1 MLPTLPI
8 WITLLFV
15 LITLATIICFV
26 LALKSRGML
35 IGVLLCAGLQA
46 ALGLSGFYTDS
57 SSIPP
62 RVFAFGVLPTL
73 IFIAACVLNKS
84 GRALMDRSDLRTLT
98 WMHVIRVPVE
108 IVLYC
113 LVNIALLSK
122 YMSVHGT
129 NFDVLSGLS
138 APVIAYIA
146 FRNGSVNKRLLLVW
160 NVLTLMLLLNVV
172 ITAAFCIPS
181 PIQQLAFDQPNIAV
195 LYFP

>member
-35 IGVLLCAGLQA
+35 IGVLLWAGLQA

-122 YMSVHGT
+122 HMSVHG
-129 NFDVLSGLS
+129 NNVDVLSGLS

-146 FRNGSVNKRLLLVW
+146 FRNGSGNKRLVLVW
-160 NVLTLMLLLNVV
+160 NVLTLMLLLTVV
-172 ITAAFCIPS
+172 ITAAYC
-181 PIQQLAFDQPNIAV
+181 IQQR
-195 LYFP
+195 